1 MSLVRPMP
9 LLVGVYER
17 WLVSSRQFFPQVH
30 LAVQPLLRSTVWLK
44 QQRLT
49 HTQSHF
55 TREQRFSP
63 PAQWHLTLSFLQARH
78 SNALP
83 PAGQVVST
91 VLPVESQAPSP
102 SLAAAVVAQAPGQAP
117 LQLVLQGH
125 QRIDAFTRW
134 HHSSNRAEARV
145 LTIARQVVRQTQ
157 RVEERAPGSMALI
170 TRQTQATVRQA
181 TSTPVTT
188 TEHMAASQP
197 GIASVPTH
205 PWMTN
210 PSPMPA
216 INMEQLT
223 DQVMRQMDRRMTAWR
238 ERRGRI

>member
-1 MSLVRPMP
+1 MILVRPMP
-9 LLVGVYER
+9 LLARVYER

-30 LAVQPLLRSTVWLK
+30 LAVQPLLRSTVWLE

-63 PAQWHLTLSFLQARH
+63 PAQWCLTLSFLQPRH

-83 PAGQVVST
+83 PAGQAVFT
-91 VLPVESQAPSP
+91 VLPVESQALSP
-102 SLAAAVVAQAPGQAP
+102 SSTVAMVAQAPGQVP
-117 LQLVLQGH
+117 RQLVLQRH
-125 QRIDAFTRW
+125 QRIEAFTRW
-134 HHSSNRAEARV
+134 HHHSKLTEERV

-157 RVEERAPGSMALI
+157 RVEERVPGSMALL
-170 TRQTQATVRQA
+170 TRQPQATAHQA
-181 TSTPVTT
+181 TSTPVT

>member
-1 MSLVRPMP
+1 MILVRPMP
-9 LLVGVYER
+9 LLARVHER

-30 LAVQPLLRSTVWLK
+30 LAVQPLLRSTVWLE

-49 HTQSHF
+49 HTQSHR

-63 PAQWHLTLSFLQARH
+63 PAQWRLTLSFLQTRH
-78 SNALP
+78 SYALP
-83 PAGQVVST
+83 PAGQAVST

-125 QRIDAFTRW
+125 QRIDSFTRW
-134 HHSSNRAEARV
+134 HHSSNLTEARV

-157 RVEERAPGSMALI
+157 RIEERVPGSMALI
-170 TRQTQATVRQA
+170 TRQTQATAHQV
-181 TSTPVTT
+181 TSTLAT
-188 TEHMAASQP
+188 TEHTAAGQP
-197 GIASVPTH
+197 AITGVPTP
-205 PWMTN
+205 PWMPH
-210 PSPMPA
+210 PSPTPA
-216 INMEQLT
+216 INLEQLT

-238 ERRGRI
+238 ERRGRL